1 MRKTTR
7 TRNVALVPTRS
18 RSAAPRNTARSDS
31 TGNGSA
37 RPRTRDDNASRVF
50 RELRE
55 LIVWGQL
62 PPGARITERTVA
74 DRLGV
79 SRTPVRSALHRL
91 QRDGFITSAG
101 NGAEQRL
108 IVAPM
113 TREDGEELYLIV
125 GHLEGLAARRVAMR
139 PVAERK
145 ELVASLRSINRELET
160 ALHVLRELSRV
171 FDLDLEFHRIFVEAV
186 AGPRM
191 LALHRAIKP
200 QIERYA
206 RAYIGVLLGELPN
219 SLSEHEA
226 IIRAI
231 QKGDAKGAQL
241 ATEMNWQHAAERLL
255 SVIGQYG
262 ERGSWHAST
271 ASDGGQVRPA
281 APRKIRRRR

>member
-1 MRKTTR
+1 
-7 TRNVALVPTRS
+7 V
-18 RSAAPRNTARSDS
+18 TARKKAGAGGAAGDH
-31 TGNGSA
+31 SA
-37 RPRTRDDNASRVF
+37 TPRLRDDNASRVF

-74 DRLGV
+74 ERLGV

-91 QRDGFITSAG
+91 QQDGFITSSG
-101 NGAEQRL
+101 NGTEQRL

-113 TREDGEELYLIV
+113 TREDGQELYLMV
-125 GHLEGLAARRVAMR
+125 GHVEGLASRLAAML
-139 PVAERK
+139 PATERK
-145 ELVASLRSINRELET
+145 ALVARLRAVNRELDT
-160 ALHVLRELSRV
+160 ALRVLRELSRV
-171 FDLDLEFHRIFVEAV
+171 FDLDLEFHRVFVEAV

-219 SLSEHEA
+219 SLSEHDA

-241 ATEMNWQHAAERLL
+241 AAELNWYHASERLL

-262 ERGSWHAST
+262 ERGSWQASAVADVKPERRQAT
-271 ASDGGQVRPA
+271 ARSA
-281 APRKIRRRR
+281 KRRR

>member
-1 MRKTTR
+1 MTTR
-7 TRNVALVPTRS
+7 KQARAGAAADGRS
-18 RSAAPRNTARSDS
+18 TTPRD
-31 TGNGSA
+31 
-37 RPRTRDDNASRVF
+37 RDDNASRVF

-74 DRLGV
+74 ERLGV

-91 QRDGFITSAG
+91 QQDGFITSSG

-113 TREDGEELYLIV
+113 TREDGQELYLMA
-125 GHLEGLAARRVAMR
+125 GHLEGLAARLAAML
-139 PVAERK
+139 PATERK
-145 ELVASLRSINRELET
+145 ELVTRLRVVNRELDT
-160 ALHVLRELSRV
+160 ALRVLRELSRV
-171 FDLDLEFHRIFVEAV
+171 FDLDLEFHRLFVEAV
-186 AGPRM
+186 AGRRM
-191 LALHRAIKP
+191 LTLHRAIKP

-241 ATEMNWQHAAERLL
+241 AAEMNWYHASERLL

-262 ERGSWHAST
+262 ERGSWHAL
-271 ASDGGQVRPA
+271 A
-281 APRKIRRRR
+281 ATEVSPEQRQARARNAKRRR

>member
-1 MRKTTR
+1 MR
-7 TRNVALVPTRS
+7 NLALVPTRS
-18 RSAAPRNTARSDS
+18 RSTVPRRAARSDAS
-31 TGNGSA
+31 GSHA
-37 RPRTRDDNASRVF
+37 ATSRARDDNASRVF

-55 LIVWGQL
+55 LIVWDQL

-91 QRDGFITSAG
+91 QRDGFITTAG

-113 TREDGEELYLIV
+113 TREDGEELYLMV
-125 GHLEGLAARRVAMR
+125 GHLEGFAARLAAMR

-145 ELVASLRSINRELET
+145 ELVASLRSVNRELET
-160 ALHVLRELSRV
+160 ALRVLRELSRV
-171 FDLDLEFHRIFVEAV
+171 FDLDLEFHRLFVEAV
-186 AGPRM
+186 AGPRT

-231 QKGDAKGAQL
+231 QKGDAKAAQL

-262 ERGSWHAST
+262 ERGSWHAS
-271 ASDGGQVRPA
+271 AAPESGQIRQA
-281 APRKIRRRR
+281 APRKSRGRR